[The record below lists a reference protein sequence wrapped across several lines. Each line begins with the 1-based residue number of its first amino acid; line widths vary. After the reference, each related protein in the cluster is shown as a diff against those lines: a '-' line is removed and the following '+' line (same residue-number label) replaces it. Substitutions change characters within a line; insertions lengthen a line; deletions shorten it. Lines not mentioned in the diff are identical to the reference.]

1 MFPPGQMRP
10 FLAVFLLL
18 ASLTW
23 AGPYIPAGDPALRHD
38 IQRLADH
45 GIVKGPTSTWPLAW
59 GPIIE
64 DIRSTDA
71 TNLSA
76 GVADALARVRNRAN
90 WETRTRELTFNAKV
104 AVAEKPTRIRSF
116 QNTARGD
123 IEVAAGFGWIDEWF
137 SFDLNLQGVDS
148 DQDSQDLR
156 ADDSMIGV
164 VLGNWSVAAST
175 QQRWWGPGWDG
186 NLILG
191 NNARPIP
198 SLVIDRIFTDG
209 FETKWLSWLGPWDLN
224 VMFGLL
230 EHDRV
235 VPDTQF
241 FGMRFNF
248 RPIPSL
254 EIGISRSAQWCGK
267 DRPCDLD
274 TFVDLLLGEDNRGGG
289 GINVENEPGNQL
301 AGLDFRWSPSF
312 INMPVSF
319 YGQFIGE
326 DEAGGFP
333 SRYIGQVGMEGTGFL
348 LDQWSYRY
356 FLEATSTSCDFWKS
370 DEIFNCAYNHFI
382 YETGYR
388 FRDRVIGHGVDNDAR
403 LISAGI
409 MLVDS
414 DDTQWRG
421 NVRYGELNRAGAPDD
436 RNTLTPTP
444 QDLASL
450 DLSHSRVY
458 SFGVVDL
465 GVGYEWIDDDA
476 SGDSN
481 SDGRFYVQWR
491 SSY

>member
-1 MFPPGQMRP
+1 MRR
-10 FLAVFLLL
+10 LLILLTL
-18 ASLTW
+18 ASSCAF
-23 AGPYIPAGDPALRHD
+23 AGPYIPAGDLALRHD

-45 GIVKGPTSTWPLAW
+45 GIIKGPTSTWPLAW

-64 DIRSTDA
+64 DVRSADA
-71 TNLSA
+71 TNLPPAVS
-76 GVADALARVRNRAN
+76 DALARVRDRAN

-104 AVAEKPTRIRSF
+104 GVAEKPTRIRSF
-116 QNTARGD
+116 QNTPRGD

-137 SFDLNLQGVDS
+137 SIDLNLQGVDS

-156 ADDSMIGV
+156 GDDSMIGV

-186 NLILG
+186 SLILG

-209 FETKWLSWLGPWDLN
+209 FETRWLSWLGPWDLS
-224 VMFGLL
+224 VMYGLL

-235 VPDTQF
+235 VPDAHF

-274 TFVDLLLGEDNRGGG
+274 TFIDLFLGKDNIGDE
-289 GINVENEPGNQL
+289 GIGAENEPGNQM
-301 AGLDFRWSPSF
+301 AGIDFRWSPSF
-312 INMPVSF
+312 IKAPITA
-319 YGQFIGE
+319 YAQFIGE

-333 SRYIGQVGMEGTGFL
+333 SRYLVQVGLEGAGYMM
-348 LDQWSYRY
+348 DRWSYRW
-356 FLEATSTSCDFWKS
+356 FAELAGTSCDFIK
-370 DEIFNCAYNHFI
+370 DDIFNCAYSQAI
-382 YETGYR
+382 YKTGYN
-388 FRDRVIGHGVDNDAR
+388 FRSRSIGHGADSDAR
-403 LISAGI
+403 LVSAGVI
-409 MLVDS
+409 LVDS

-421 NVRYGELNRAGAPDD
+421 LVRFGELNRGGSPDSFH
-436 RNTLTPTP
+436 TLTPTP
-444 QDLASL
+444 QDLSSV
-450 DLSHSRVY
+450 DISHSRVF

-465 GVGYEWIDDDA
+465 GVGYEWIDDDV
-476 SGDSN
+476 SGNSF
-481 SDGRFYVQWR
+481 SDGRFYAQWR